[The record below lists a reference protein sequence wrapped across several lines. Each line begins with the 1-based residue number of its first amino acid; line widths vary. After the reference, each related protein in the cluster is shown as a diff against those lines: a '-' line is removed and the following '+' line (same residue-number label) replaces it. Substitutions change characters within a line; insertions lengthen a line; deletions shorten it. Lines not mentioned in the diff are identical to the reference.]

1 MSPRAVRL
9 VAREQV
15 DEAAQVPNSERVYR
29 ALRDQILTGALAP
42 LTRLVELQVAQLF
55 AVSRTPVREAL
66 KRLIAEGLVV
76 GDPLRG
82 MVVRDVDPAEVED
95 IYIIREVLDGLA
107 ARLAAAR
114 ATPDDLTR
122 LHLLMELMAESA
134 AAQRWEAVVQ
144 INIKFHEV
152 LYAAAGNER
161 LALIGR
167 SLQDAVRRYSP
178 RALSDPD
185 RVAAVL
191 KEHAEIVRAVEAHDL
206 PAAEQVRA
214 ATWPRPARTSPPCS
228 SPTTPER
235 GCIQSLQI
243 DAHRLSPHAV
253 LEPDRQ
259 IAQPDPRRSDR
270 SHRRRVEH
278 GFRLGL
284 DRPALDLPPDYL
296 AAAIPLPRPHRARD
310 GLDATQDLG
319 AAGAA
324 AQPGRAGRKHR
335 DARPPVSRPTD
346 RGRGGWLSRSR
357 TESRRADPSRPRA
370 EARGIAQGR

>member
-1 MSPRAVRL
+1 MSPRAVRF

-15 DEAAQVPNSERVYR
+15 DEVAQVPSSERVYR
-29 ALRDQILTGALAP
+29 ALRNQILTGTLAP
-42 LTRLVELQVAQLF
+42 RTRLVELQVAQLF

-76 GDPLRG
+76 GDALRG

-152 LYAAAGNER
+152 LYSAAGNDR

-178 RALSDPD
+178 RALSGPE

-191 KEHAEIVRAVEAHDL
+191 KEHAAIVHAIESHDL
-206 PAAEQVRA
+206 PAAEVSARA
-214 ATWPRPARTSPPCS
+214 
-228 SPTTPER
+228 
-235 GCIQSLQI
+235 
-243 DAHRLSPHAV
+243 H
-253 LEPDRQ
+253 
-259 IAQPDPRRSDR
+259 
-270 SHRRRVEH
+270 
-278 GFRLGL
+278 
-284 DRPALDLPPDYL
+284 L
-296 AAAIPLPRPHRARD
+296 AAARQNFTAM
-310 GLDATQDLG
+310 LDPDSA
-319 AAGAA
+319 
-324 AQPGRAGRKHR
+324 
-335 DARPPVSRPTD
+335 
-346 RGRGGWLSRSR
+346 
-357 TESRRADPSRPRA
+357 
-370 EARGIAQGR
+370 

>member
-9 VAREQV
+9 VAREHV
-15 DEAAQVPNSERVYR
+15 DEVAQVPNSERVYR

-42 LTRLVELQVAQLF
+42 RTRLVELQVAQLF

-152 LYAAAGNER
+152 LYAAAGNDR

-191 KEHAEIVRAVEAHDL
+191 KEHAAIVRAIESQDL
-206 PAAEQVRA
+206 LAAEVS
-214 ATWPRPARTSPPCS
+214 AR
-228 SPTTPER
+228 
-235 GCIQSLQI
+235 G
-243 DAHRLSPHAV
+243 H
-253 LEPDRQ
+253 
-259 IAQPDPRRSDR
+259 
-270 SHRRRVEH
+270 
-278 GFRLGL
+278 
-284 DRPALDLPPDYL
+284 L
-296 AAAIPLPRPHRARD
+296 AAARQNFSAM
-310 GLDATQDLG
+310 LG
-319 AAGAA
+319 PDNA
-324 AQPGRAGRKHR
+324 
-335 DARPPVSRPTD
+335 
-346 RGRGGWLSRSR
+346 
-357 TESRRADPSRPRA
+357 
-370 EARGIAQGR
+370 